1 MIFFITVLRALAAC
15 LITNAH
21 YTGIYPIDIIS
32 NGGLI
37 GDIIFFAVSG
47 YCLSNVKE
55 IFLKWYGKRL
65 YRIYLP
71 IIVITVLFGVIG
83 MYSINKDNCFYWF
96 IYPTYYHFIASI
108 VLLYV
113 PFYFCMKCG
122 WIKKHLVTIMLCI
135 GTLWFLVYLT
145 IYDCSY
151 YHIDNVR
158 EPMIRFLFFESMLM
172 GAYFRT
178 IDKRVRERFRIRDVF
193 LTILLMITYIGSKL
207 CFMRI
212 EQMARFQFLNQLII
226 FILLMAVFRLFAG
239 MDKIL
244 EDMPTWIKR
253 IITFISNITLEI
265 YVVQYVIIDLLRG
278 KFFFPINWG
287 VLTGTILIS
296 AWALHIVCHWLYARI
311 EIIMTKEGV

>member
-1 MIFFITVLRALAAC
+1 MLRAVAAC

-21 YTGIYPIDIIS
+21 YTGIYPIDIIA

-47 YCLSNVKE
+47 YCLSNIKE
-55 IFLKWYGKRL
+55 TFLKWYVKRL

-71 IIVITVLFGVIG
+71 IIVITSLFWLIG
-83 MYSINKDNCFYWF
+83 MYSINKDNYFSWF

-122 WIKKHLVTIMLCI
+122 WIKKHLVVTMLCVGI
-135 GTLWFLVYLT
+135 IWFLVYLT
-145 IYDCSY
+145 IYDRSY
-151 YHIDNVR
+151 YHIDNVH

-178 IDKRVRERFRIRDVF
+178 IDKRVRERFRIIDVF
-193 LTILLMITYIGSKL
+193 LTILLMITYVGSKL
-207 CFMRI
+207 CFVRI
-212 EQMARFQFLNQLII
+212 EQMAKFQFLNQLII
-226 FILLMAVFRLFAG
+226 FVLLMAVFRLFVG

-244 EDMPTWIKR
+244 EELPIWIKK
-253 IITFISNITLEI
+253 ILTFISNITLEI
-265 YVVQYVIIDLLRG
+265 YVVQYVIIDVLRG
-278 KFFFPINWG
+278 KFSFPINWG
-287 VLTGTILIS
+287 ILTGTILIS
-296 AWALHIVCHWLYARI
+296 AWALHIVCRWLYERI
-311 EIIMTKEGV
+311 EIIMTKVGI